1 MIPKGRAYQDEDFA
15 KELHRHLKDQLS
27 GLCADAEV
35 SYAWSGVHWECLVRR
50 GDRTTNIFCFEAR
63 RPRYCISFQENA
75 REAGTAL
82 ASKAE
87 VLAAVSEWIL
97 GGPFEALYD
106 KFDFVGRVARELAA
120 IRDEA
125 LALAPELSQLMPPE
139 LRPMPDPY
147 ELWFRVEGRTCRVL
161 HRGSRIPDFLF
172 NWDETEMFS
181 VRTRDPKVFSVLLK
195 RWLCDQAPPSALKLA
210 MPQIELSRLAR
221 HYEEGR
227 PIEGEFI
234 CSWDFIEDFYTE
246 LSDRPSCR
254 LMLDLVSQIRSSG
267 RERTLRAG
275 QSILTLMLSRSR
287 RHGLRDE
294 QPCVAIDIDE
304 AGMMTVSA
312 WFEQRQERRVFK
324 RVGLNRP
331 LERILKRLEREPIS

>member
-1 MIPKGRAYQDEDFA
+1 MAESCWGFLPDHAGDRAAGDRTQAETVDGQEMIPKGRAYQDEDFA

-125 LALAPELSQLMPPE
+125 LALAPELNQLMPPE

-147 ELWFRVEGRTCRVL
+147 ELWFRVEVTC
-161 HRGSRIPDFLF
+161 
-172 NWDETEMFS
+172 
-181 VRTRDPKVFSVLLK
+181 
-195 RWLCDQAPPSALKLA
+195 LA
-210 MPQIELSRLAR
+210 IFGPA
-221 HYEEGR
+221 
-227 PIEGEFI
+227 
-234 CSWDFIEDFYTE
+234 
-246 LSDRPSCR
+246 
-254 LMLDLVSQIRSSG
+254 
-267 RERTLRAG
+267 
-275 QSILTLMLSRSR
+275 
-287 RHGLRDE
+287 
-294 QPCVAIDIDE
+294 E
-304 AGMMTVSA
+304 A
-312 WFEQRQERRVFK
+312 
-324 RVGLNRP
+324 
-331 LERILKRLEREPIS
+331 